1 MQRTVCSISA
11 LAVLATGLSAY
22 QDPPVIFKSDVS
34 LVRVDVQVTDHSNRA
49 ISTLRKEDFQLRE
62 SGQVREIVNFTR
74 ENLPLDVILLLD
86 VSGSMRPH
94 VERIANAA
102 HEAMAELGNE
112 DRVAIMVFDR
122 NTRVSMGFKSNH
134 DEIVRGFQQLL
145 DRENFNGGTD
155 ITRGM
160 MDAADYMR
168 KNARRGA
175 RRAIVIL
182 TDDMTEFERDELR
195 VGRALEGAGTVMS
208 ALIAPD
214 AMGNRQQF
222 PGSGGGW
229 PQPGGRTGRTGGGTT
244 NGGGWPGGGGGL
256 GGIIFGGGGIG
267 NGRRMP
273 GGGNR
278 MPGGGNS
285 GGNGPVIMG
294 NGRLKSA
301 GTSEIARAS
310 GGDSMAVDDAAA
322 LETTMERIR
331 QSYALFFNAPEG
343 IKQGEQRNVEISLVG
358 GVSRRFPDADLR
370 YRATYIVSEGNTT
383 NGGPTIS
390 DDNAPTVTR
399 RNSSSRD
406 SGVFD
411 TGTTGTSGA
420 TGQDGTSQ
428 DTSNEAPRMK
438 RRPMVDEPGSS
449 GPGWRKA
456 DNTAPKAADTPTDK
470 PTEKVV
476 VKPEVDDKPADPPTA
491 TGGFRRLKP
500 GEKP

>member
-1 MQRTVCSISA
+1 MPRTVCSISA
-11 LAVLATGLSAY
+11 LTVLATALSAF
-22 QDPPVIFKSDVS
+22 QDPPVVFKSDVS
-34 LVRVDVQVTDHSNRA
+34 LVRVDVQVADRSNRA

-62 SGQVREIVNFTR
+62 GGQVREIVNFAR
-74 ENLPLDVILLLD
+74 ENLPLDLVLLLD

-102 HEAMAELGNE
+102 HEAMAELGND

-134 DEIVRGFQQLL
+134 DEIVRGFEQLL
-145 DRENFNGGTD
+145 SRENFNGGTD

-160 MDAADYMR
+160 LDATDYMR

-182 TDDMTEFERDELR
+182 TDDMTEFQRDEFR
-195 VGRALEGAGTVMS
+195 VERALEEANTVMS

-222 PGSGGGW
+222 PGTGGGW

-244 NGGGWPGGGGGL
+244 NGGGWPGGGGGGL

-267 NGRRMP
+267 NGRRTP
-273 GGGNR
+273 SGGNR
-278 MPGGGNS
+278 MPGGNG

-310 GGDSMAVDDAAA
+310 GGDSMAVDDVSA
-322 LETTMERIR
+322 LETTLERIR

-343 IKQGEQRNVEISLVG
+343 IKQGEQRNVEIALVG
-358 GVSRRFPDADLR
+358 GVSRRFPDAELR
-370 YRATYIVSEGNTT
+370 YRPTYIVSEGSTT
-383 NGGPTIS
+383 NGGPTLS
-390 DDNAPTVTR
+390 DDNAPSVTR
-399 RNSSSRD
+399 RNPSGGG
-406 SGVFD
+406 GVFD
-411 TGTTGTSGA
+411 TGTTGSTA
-420 TGQDGTSQ
+420 QDRTSQ
-428 DTSNEAPRMK
+428 DSSSEAPRMK
-438 RRPMVDEPGSS
+438 RRPMVDEPGSA

-456 DNTAPKAADTPTDK
+456 DGTAAKAADKPADKSTDSAD
-470 PTEKVV
+470 
-476 VKPEVDDKPADPPTA
+476 VKPAVVDKPADPPAA